1 MTDERKLADDHRPL
15 LNHAWT
21 PVAATAQL
29 LAELFFGEARTG
41 EPVPSSVLVKVLFDL
56 LAMNAELYRALLA
69 RTGGESGAGASAG
82 EGMGARL
89 VERAFG
95 PSTAEVLDVLSATEH
110 QLDIERQRSA
120 DLAALLLR
128 VVDVLFADPIERER
142 HRTLCKSLIAR
153 QKADSA
159 FRLTI
164 GEADGTDEG
173 AHDETAYSGTVQGSL
188 FASSGVRAP
197 DDEPD
202 GKGDGEGH
210 DGEGSAS

>member
-1 MTDERKLADDHRPL
+1 MTDERRLDDNHRPL

-29 LAELFFGEARTG
+29 LAELFFGEATTG

-69 RTGGESGAGASAG
+69 RTGGEGGAGGSTG
-82 EGMGARL
+82 DGMGARL

-95 PSTAEVLDVLSATEH
+95 PSTSEVLDVLSATEH

-128 VVDVLFADPIERER
+128 VIDVLFADPIERER
-142 HRTLCKSLIAR
+142 HRTLCESLIAR
-153 QKADSA
+153 QKADGA

-173 AHDETAYSGTVQGSL
+173 AHDETAYRGTVQGSL
-188 FASSGVRAP
+188 FASSDV
-197 DDEPD
+197 PD
-202 GKGDGEGH
+202 GKGDGEGDGEGH
-210 DGEGSAS
+210 DDGEGSAS